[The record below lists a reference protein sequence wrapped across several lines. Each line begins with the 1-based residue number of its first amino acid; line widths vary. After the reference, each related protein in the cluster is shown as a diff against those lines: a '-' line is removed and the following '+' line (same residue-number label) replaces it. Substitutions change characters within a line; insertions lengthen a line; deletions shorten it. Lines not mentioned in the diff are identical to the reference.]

1 MEIPNNH
8 PQISTKSFFDLQGGQ
23 IGLVQFNLFKA
34 DWCTLTPELQLNLGD
49 LVVVGDDEGEDMGRL
64 VALAPAGLRPIE
76 GIIQRRATENDI
88 SNRAEV
94 DAKVTQAIEVFRQLR
109 DEYKIDMQIVGAHMR
124 LDKRKICFYF
134 VADERLNFRMLHKA
148 VASALNIR
156 VAIKQIG
163 VRDHTRLL
171 GGLGICGRVVCCK
184 QFMKE
189 LKPITLRMARQ
200 QNLFVEP
207 TKISGLCG
215 KLLCC
220 LSFEK
225 GIYQQPTGAYPCVG
239 TKVETGQGTGT
250 IIEVDPLTKKI
261 TLRYDDN
268 TERTVT
274 LEELKIEQKND

>member
-1 MEIPNNH
+1 METTNNH
-8 PQISTKSFFDLQGGQ
+8 PQISPKPIADFPGKQ
-23 IGLVQFNLFKA
+23 IGLVQFNLFKT
-34 DWCTLTPELQLNLGD
+34 DWYSIPLALELNLGD
-49 LVVVGDDEGEDMGRL
+49 LVVISDEEGEDIGRL
-64 VALAPAGLRPIE
+64 VALATAGQRPVD
-76 GIIQRRATENDI
+76 GVIQRQATESDI
-88 SNRAEV
+88 RTRAEL
-94 DAKVTQAIEVFRQLR
+94 DAKMPQAIELFRQLR
-109 DEYKIDMQIVGAHMR
+109 DEYKLDMQVVGAHMR

-134 VADERLNFRMLHKA
+134 VADEKLNFRILHKA
-148 VASALNIR
+148 LASALNIR

-184 QFMKE
+184 QFLKE

-225 GIYQQPTGAYPCVG
+225 SIYQQTSGAYPCVG
-239 TKVETGQGTGT
+239 AQVKTSYGTGT
-250 IIEVDPLTKKI
+250 VIEVNYLTQLV

-268 TERTVT
+268 TEQTLT
-274 LEELKIEQKND
+274 LEEFKN

>member
-1 MEIPNNH
+1 MEATIGSESHLH
-8 PQISTKSFFDLQGGQ
+8 PQGKQ

-34 DWCTLTPELQLNLGD
+34 DWCALPPELEVKPGD
-49 LVVVGDDEGEDMGRL
+49 WVVVGDDDGEDMGRL
-64 VALAPAGLRPIE
+64 VALAPAGIRPVE
-76 GIIQRRATENDI
+76 GVIQRRATETDLH
-88 SNRAEV
+88 NRAAL
-94 DAKVTQAIEVFRQLR
+94 DAKVAQAIELFRQLR
-109 DEYKIDMQIVGAHMR
+109 DEYKLDMQVVGAHLR

-134 VADERLNFRMLHKA
+134 VAEERLNFRILHKA
-148 VASALNIR
+148 IASALNMR

-184 QFMKE
+184 QFLKE
-189 LKPITLRMARQ
+189 FKPITLRMARQ

-225 GIYQQPTGAYPCVG
+225 SDYQVASYPSVG
-239 TKVETGQGTGT
+239 SQVETTYGIATV
-250 IIEVDPLTKKI
+250 IAVNHLTKQV
-261 TLRYDDN
+261 TLRYGDS
-268 TERTVT
+268 TEQTVT
-274 LEELKIEQKND
+274 VEELKNGQKND

>member
-1 MEIPNNH
+1 MQFADFQSE
-8 PQISTKSFFDLQGGQ
+8 QV
-23 IGLVQFNLFKA
+23 GLVQFNIFKT
-34 DWCTLTPELQLNLGD
+34 DWCIIHHALELNLGD
-49 LVVVGDDEGEDMGRL
+49 LVVVSDEEGEDMGRL
-64 VALAPAGLRPIE
+64 VALATAGRKPID
-76 GIIQRRATENDI
+76 GIIQRQATETDI
-88 SNRAEV
+88 RTRAEL
-94 DAKVTQAIEVFRQLR
+94 DAKMPQAIELFRQLR
-109 DEYKIDMQIVGAHMR
+109 DEYKLDMQIVGAHMR

-134 VADERLNFRMLHKA
+134 VADERLNFRILHKA
-148 VASALNIR
+148 LAAALNIR

-184 QFMKE
+184 QFLKE

-225 GIYQQPTGAYPCVG
+225 SIYQQSISAYPCVG
-239 TKVETGQGTGT
+239 AQVKTSYGVGTV
-250 IIEVDPLTKKI
+250 IEVNQLTKLV

-268 TERTVT
+268 TEQTLT
-274 LEELKIEQKND
+274 LEELKTEHKND